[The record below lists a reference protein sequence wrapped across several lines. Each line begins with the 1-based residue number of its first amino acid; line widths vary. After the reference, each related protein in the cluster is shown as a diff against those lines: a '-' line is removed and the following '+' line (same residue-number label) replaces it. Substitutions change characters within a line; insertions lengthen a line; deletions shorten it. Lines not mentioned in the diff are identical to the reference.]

1 MAQVKNIK
9 RILHALHPHAS
20 KVYDWFFSNEYKW
33 RVIETKIIYL
43 HIIQMHQKTKDDA
56 SKTTQS
62 EHD

>member
-1 MAQVKNIK
+1 M
-9 RILHALHPHAS
+9 LYTLMPS
-20 KVYDWFFSNEYKW
+20 KVYDLFFSNEYKW

-43 HIIQMHQKTKDDA
+43 HIIQMYQTTKDDG